1 MIMSEK
7 LIGKSIRVLLLIIF
21 LIKGYTANSQSMYKI
36 DVNAFDPQVIEIVK
50 SYIQKNDST
59 SSFLLLT
66 YDNFISKIKDSYL
79 DGCCFIIG
87 PYIKGIINENP
98 SVEKDL
104 WGFDIVKDDME
115 KGISAINKYPTLY
128 FSIGEHDV
136 YIQSSLDKLLSNNGT
151 GLSSNIQ
158 RDNPISR
165 YLECS
170 EVVEKVL
177 VNKEIRFQV
186 NNSLKSDF
194 PMEIGNISSDIQ
206 FKP

>member
-1 MIMSEK
+1 
-7 LIGKSIRVLLLIIF
+7 
-21 LIKGYTANSQSMYKI
+21 
-36 DVNAFDPQVIEIVK
+36 
-50 SYIQKNDST
+50 
-59 SSFLLLT
+59 
-66 YDNFISKIKDSYL
+66 
-79 DGCCFIIG
+79 
-87 PYIKGIINENP
+87 
-98 SVEKDL
+98 
-104 WGFDIVKDDME
+104 ME

-151 GLSSNIQ
+151 GLSSIIQ